1 MPFQTVW
8 ITLARERTH
17 LCDFGKSLAVV
28 SLRFGGFVQMSLL
41 AGERNLGLSLSLF

>member
-17 LCDFGKSLAVV
+17 LSDFGKSLAVV

-41 AGERNLGLSLSLF
+41 AG